1 MFYRNTAYKH
11 HQTMTHPPL
20 PKQNATGQTKAGINE
35 EEFPKAT
42 HSSLPSSRATLNQLS
57 HPPQKRCSR
66 FQRGAHTGACAGRQ
80 AARGE
85 EPRTARKDV
94 QFLYGYQDKERD
106 RGEGVPAGHEA
117 MGGRFSAHA
126 HIWCAK
132 STLEESATSTW
143 HWCLEWKSGW
153 LGMGWEVDFII
164 YPTVPYNLGAMK
176 MSYCCKI

>member
-85 EPRTARKDV
+85 EPRTARRTFNSCTGTKTKRGTGV
-94 QFLYGYQDKERD
+94 RECPQDTRLWGAGLV
-106 RGEGVPAGHEA
+106 RMHTFGVRRVPWKKPRQAHGTGVWSGSLGGWEW
-117 MGGRFSAHA
+117 GGRWTLSYIPLYLI
-126 HIWCAK
+126 IW
-132 STLEESATSTW
+132 
-143 HWCLEWKSGW
+143 G
-153 LGMGWEVDFII
+153 
-164 YPTVPYNLGAMK
+164 P
-176 MSYCCKI
+176 